1 MSGYHDRAIS
11 AMIQAYLA
19 REKWKEITNTNYD
32 NGDNDRT
39 GAGVPKKAISK

>member
-19 REKWKEITNTNYD
+19 REKWNELSKQDYD
-32 NGDNDRT
+32 NGDTNTARDRREH
-39 GAGVPKKAISK
+39 